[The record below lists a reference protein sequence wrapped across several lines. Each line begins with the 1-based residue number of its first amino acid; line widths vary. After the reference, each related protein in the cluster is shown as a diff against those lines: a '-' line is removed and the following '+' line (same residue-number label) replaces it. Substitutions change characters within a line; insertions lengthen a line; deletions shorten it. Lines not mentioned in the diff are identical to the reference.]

1 MKRRLTSILLFSAL
15 LVGGASTLVSC
26 KDHDCDQS
34 LYDADTRLTAE
45 LSSQAT
51 TITNLA
57 NQLAAET
64 SSRETQDEILRG
76 LINTNATAIANAAQD
91 ARDALA
97 KAGANATTIS
107 EIQTT
112 LLQLQ
117 SQLAAYADLATRL
130 GTAEGDIAKLQ
141 EQIAGLTGD
150 YDITEMN
157 KKLAELEAK
166 QKTDS
171 ARITAIEEGKTTL
184 EEQLQKINAT
194 LTGGEGQLSYDQVKA
209 QVEAN
214 KSKIAALESKVND
227 INNKFAEY
235 VKEAYTEELNAAIKK
250 ASDSLKSE
258 IKDVEDKLTEQLNK
272 LFNAMA
278 NEVTSV
284 VVNSFYSP
292 VLGSYK
298 DMIGTQA
305 RFLGAYYG
313 TAEGTVKI
321 GTETIYANTQLV
333 DEETGANAGT
343 IGVYINPA
351 NKDFSGL
358 TFKIVDSQGKE
369 TPFTAT
375 VTKSTKVEQYGYTR
389 AESATPNYYLLKV
402 NVAAGDIEKVKT
414 WTSDDVNA
422 LKDVAQGILNKFK
435 NSGNSIS
442 LSEMANTLYKT
453 LNNRLTEYHLA
464 LPQTLTD
471 GTNTALNVTI
481 ADKDFAATA
490 IKPLSYDFLKNGI
503 DYTIQDIPTLE
514 SKGLY
519 IDTSKLK
526 WSDLGHIDDITKTI
540 DIEIPDANSVTI
552 DNKQVEIT
560 AEGKLVW
567 KDDKNKQSIDDLQ
580 GVEVNVNGIKFNAG
594 ALKFNTTT
602 KTITV
607 TIDMDQFN
615 KMIDEINRQVG
626 NMLGTVEDLA
636 GKVNKYVNTIDG
648 NIINRINDY
657 IHKCNSLLDNVNK
670 FLQPAMFATDG
681 TNWVKLPTIA
691 NGATYVKMSNGKA
704 DVLLLP
710 TSYTLEYIAPA
721 YKKYITVTAP
731 DGTSVTGDNV
741 GTVISGNVRK
751 AGFTAT
757 KAGVYTITYE
767 AVDYSG
773 AKRSSNFFVQVVE

>member
-34 LYDADTRLTAE
+34 LYDADTKLTAE

-97 KAGANATTIS
+97 KANANATTIS

-130 GTAEGDIAKLQ
+130 GTAEEDIARLQ

-194 LTGGEGQLSYDQVKA
+194 LTGGEGQLSYEQVKA

-250 ASDSLKSE
+250 ASDSLKSD

-313 TAEGTVKI
+313 TAEKAVSI
-321 GTETIYANTQLV
+321 GEEKIYANTQLV

-389 AESATPNYYLLKV
+389 AESTTPNYYLLKV

-471 GTNTALNVTI
+471 GTNSTLNVTI

-526 WSDLGHIDDITKTI
+526 WSDLGHIDNITKTI
-540 DIEIPDANSVTI
+540 DIEIPDVNSVKI
-552 DNKQVEIT
+552 NGDSVHINAKGE
-560 AEGKLVW
+560 LVW
-567 KDDKNKQSIDDLQ
+567 TNNDQTSIDKLE
-580 GVEVNVNGIKFNAG
+580 GVKVTVDKITFDAG
-594 ALKFNTTT
+594 ALTFNTTT
-602 KTITV
+602 KHITV

-636 GKVNKYVNTIDG
+636 AKVNKYVNTIDG

-721 YKKYITVTAP
+721 YKKYITVTDP

-773 AKRSSNFFVQVVE
+773 AKRSSNFYVQVVE